1 MIISRKICIGLMV
14 FGIFFC
20 SCRKKGCKDPSSL
33 AYNSEARKDD
43 GSCTYPENIKRAL
56 VFKAS
61 ATWCEECGLSGKSF
75 SDDITSTYPNAQIIE
90 IHRNDDLSSNVGSL
104 LRAYL
109 DTVNIFSGVP
119 SFYIGTERIDSNNY
133 SLLSSSVNSEISEA
147 SEVNLALNHNFNDST
162 LNINIHSQ
170 LANGFNGTSCYL
182 AVYIMEDGVVKP
194 QEIDG
199 YIDPVSGT
207 NFDQNFVHDNI
218 LRAEA
223 SASASPFGVP
233 IVFRSDGNN
242 IISYN
247 SINLQPSTIWNYSN
261 LYIVAVI
268 WQKNGDDFRFINYVR
283 STSLS

>member
-1 MIISRKICIGLMV
+1 MILSKNIYIGLLV
-14 FGIFFC
+14 LGFFFC

-33 AYNSEARKDD
+33 AYNIEAKKDD
-43 GSCTYPENIKRAL
+43 GSCTYPENIKRSL

-61 ATWCEECGLSGKSF
+61 ATWCEDCGLSGKSF

-119 SFYIGTERIDSNNY
+119 SFYIGTERIDSNSY
-133 SLLSSSVNSEISEA
+133 SLLSSSVNSEISEV

-170 LANGFNGTSCYL
+170 LANGFNGISCYL
-182 AVYIMEDGVVKP
+182 AVYIIEDGVVKA

-207 NFDQNFVHDNI
+207 NFDQNFVHNNI

-283 STSLS
+283 STSLF